1 MSLRPGDRIRVEEV
15 GDDGFPIV
23 RYGFVGGLAG
33 RDGPV
38 VVMLDGELGG
48 DICDLSQVR
57 PVSVTTVELSLS
69 GTDLVAE
76 PDLRRGL
83 LALWQA
89 EADTAGLD
97 VDAVHPLGDGL
108 RDSSDSW
115 VLAELTTG
123 GEQFVVRAVQLPN
136 EPDVV
141 RIRADRPNRWDF

>member
-15 GDDGFPIV
+15 GDDGFPTI

-89 EADTAGLD
+89 EADTAGLA

-123 GEQFVVRAVQLPN
+123 GEQSVVRAVQLPN

-141 RIRADRPNRWDF
+141 RIRADRPNRWDL